1 MKKNNLQVAE
11 YIKNFNL
18 DDMPLKVIEQTK
30 VCIKD
35 ILGAIIGGS
44 QTSTAKIARDFV
56 KTIWQG
62 SEATVI
68 TAGKESNCIGATFAN
83 AVQANA
89 IDIDDGFRPVK
100 GHPGALIIPA
110 ALSVAEQTKCNG
122 KKLLEAII
130 IGYEVGTRAGI
141 IWHKHYPVY
150 HSSGSWGSMA
160 AAAVTSKLLNL
171 NVEQIINALGIA
183 EYQAPI
189 GPMMRC
195 IEYPTMVKDGIGW
208 GSSAGVTSAFMAN
221 SEFTGIP
228 SLFGFTKYSEYI
240 NSLGR
245 EYNILKLYFK
255 PYACCRWS
263 QPAIAAAL
271 DLVARH
277 KLTTAQIKK
286 IEISTFAESA
296 RLQTAPPLNAEEAQY
311 NLTYPVAAAL
321 IDGEVGP
328 RQLLADRLQ
337 DPEILNLTKLIEVKH
352 RKRFDYNFPAKA
364 ESELVIITKNNERYN
379 SGIKQAYGDWD
390 NPLSSE
396 QLENKFYWLIEQVKS
411 RSEAEE
417 IAEAV
422 DNLADSENL
431 DSLMAL
437 LSGS

>member
-1 MKKNNLQVAE
+1 MKKNNYQVAE
-11 YIKNFNL
+11 YIKNLNFDEL
-18 DDMPLKVIEQTK
+18 PLEVIEQTK

-35 ILGAIIGGS
+35 LLGAIIGGS
-44 QTSTAKIARDFV
+44 QTSAAKIARDFA
-56 KTIWQG
+56 KITWQG
-62 SEATVI
+62 CEATVI
-68 TAGKESNCIGATFAN
+68 TAGKESSCIGATFAN

-110 ALSVAEQTKCNG
+110 ALSVAEKTRSSG

-141 IWHKHYPVY
+141 IWHNHYPVY

-160 AAAVTSKLLNL
+160 TAAVAAKLLNL

-195 IEYPTMVKDGIGW
+195 IEYPAMVKDGIGW
-208 GSSAGVTSAFMAN
+208 GSSVGVTSAFMA
-221 SEFTGIP
+221 SSGFTGIP
-228 SLFGFTKYSEYI
+228 SLFGFAKYGEYI
-240 NSLGR
+240 NTLGR

-255 PYACCRWS
+255 PYACCRWA

-271 DLVARH
+271 DLIARY

-296 RLQTAPPLNAEEAQY
+296 SLRTTPPLNAEEAQY
-311 NLTYPVAAAL
+311 NLTYPVAVAL
-321 IDGEVGP
+321 VDGEVGP
-328 RQLLADRLQ
+328 RQLVADRLQ
-337 DPEILNLTKLIEVKH
+337 DPEIISLIKLIEVKH
-352 RKRFDYNFPAKA
+352 SANFDRKFPARA
-364 ESELVIITKNNERYN
+364 ESELVIITKNNEHYS

-390 NPLSSE
+390 NPLSAE
-396 QLENKFYWLIEQVKS
+396 ELENKYYWLMGQVNT
-411 RSEAEE
+411 RAEAEI
-417 IAEAV
+417 IAHAV
-422 DNLADSENL
+422 DNLENMENL
-431 DSLMAL
+431 DRLMAL